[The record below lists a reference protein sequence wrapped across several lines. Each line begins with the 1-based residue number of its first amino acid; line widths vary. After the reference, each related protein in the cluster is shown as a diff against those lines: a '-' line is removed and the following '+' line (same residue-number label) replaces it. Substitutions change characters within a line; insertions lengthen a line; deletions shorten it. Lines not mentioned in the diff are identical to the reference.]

1 MNNPVTNRQQD
12 EIALFP
18 RELDNQQKLV
28 LLQQQIDQER
38 KGDPNCIPTYAAIKD
53 DLYRNLKF
61 RKEIVIIKDKRNK
74 NGKIRVETLGNK
86 YLRQVIAIITHHAQS
101 GQVKDFVIKES
112 DLRRE
117 LRGRLS
123 IDNIGGN
130 SKQYHKIIQEIFSNA
145 VRRLFEELDI
155 VYYHEHLA
163 DRLEVKFIP

>member
-1 MNNPVTNRQQD
+1 ML
-12 EIALFP
+12 I
-18 RELDNQQKLV
+18 
-28 LLQQQIDQER
+28 LLLQQIDQER
-38 KGDPNCIPTYAAIKD
+38 KGDPNCVSTYAAIKD

-61 RKEIVIIKDKRNK
+61 RMEIVIIKDRRNK

-86 YLRQVIAIITHHAQS
+86 YLRQAIAIITHHAQS

-112 DLRRE
+112 DLRKD
-117 LRGRLS
+117 LRGELS

-130 SKQYHKIIQEIFSNA
+130 PKQYHKIIKEIFSDS

-163 DRLEVKFIP
+163 DRLGVKFIP